1 MAAGED
7 TVKTPTSIGAGS
19 NVERQSEISS
29 VSVLNTTVSR
39 SDCICTADMDS
50 ISQKVPALQH
60 TLTAETLAYRENQIF
75 FQTATH
81 TLKKELSDLLEE
93 EISKVTKAHQQ
104 ELEAQEKK
112 HIAWKAL
119 LDEHYQIQEA
129 CAADMDS
136 ISRTVQALQHTLTA
150 ETLANRENKILF
162 QTTAHTLKKELS
174 ELLEGGISKATKA
187 HQQELEA
194 QEKKH
199 TAWKELLEERYQK
212 QEALVASL
220 QAEVKQLKLRTGLLD
235 CASPAFV
242 SVSGVSSITAK
253 SPPRKSHPFYSH
265 PCGYKMTLSLGRD
278 PQGGLFILL
287 NIAGGDYEKLL
298 QWPFL
303 GKIIVEIVGFSALD
317 QTQTVRGLIGVLET
331 DGKSGIRGG
340 GGYVGQVVSRL
351 LQSHSDVLQLLE
363 KQTRGAKEALA
374 DPYYYLEEDTL
385 HFRIT
390 TALRTSSRS

>member
-7 TVKTPTSIGAGS
+7 TVRTPASIGAGS
-19 NVERQSEISS
+19 NVERQSGIAS
-29 VSVLNTTVSR
+29 VSVSNTTVSR
-39 SDCICTADMDS
+39 SACTC
-50 ISQKVPALQH
+50 
-60 TLTAETLAYRENQIF
+60 T
-75 FQTATH
+75 
-81 TLKKELSDLLEE
+81 
-93 EISKVTKAHQQ
+93 
-104 ELEAQEKK
+104 
-112 HIAWKAL
+112 
-119 LDEHYQIQEA
+119 
-129 CAADMDS
+129 ADMDS

-174 ELLEGGISKATKA
+174 ELLEEEISKATKA

-199 TAWKELLEERYQK
+199 IAWKVLLEERYQK

-220 QAEVKQLKLRTGLLD
+220 QAEVKQLKLRTCLLD
-235 CASPAFV
+235 SASPAFV

-331 DGKSGIRGG
+331 DEKSGIHGG
-340 GGYVGQVVSRL
+340 GGYVGQVISRL
-351 LQSHSDVLQLLE
+351 LRSQSDVLQLLE
-363 KQTRGAKEALA
+363 KQTKGGAKEALA

-390 TALRTSSRS
+390 TALHTSCRSICSKTKH